1 MISRFRQA
9 WNEYPRQFWLLFFG
23 MLFSTIGTSMIWPF
37 LMIYLT
43 ETLNV
48 KLTTATS
55 LMSLNA
61 GMGLVSSFI
70 AGAITD
76 KLGRK
81 WVMVISLAMVG
92 LVNIFMSQAN
102 TLIAFAI
109 LMGIQGTFNPLYRVA
124 ADAMVSDLIPQEKR
138 IDAYSLLRMA
148 NNTGIALGP
157 SIGGFVAA
165 SSYTTAF
172 LIASAGLLLYSLA
185 VMIFGR
191 ETLPERA
198 STGEKVMERFGGY
211 GRVLGNLKYMRFIG
225 AVTLTSISASIM
237 WVLLSVYAKGNYG
250 VTESQYGPIPTT
262 NALMVVLLQVAIT
275 AIFKRFNPLMVMAGG
290 AFLYAVGT
298 GSVGFGQGFW
308 WFWMSMVIMT
318 FGELLLVPT
327 SSTYAANMAPPD
339 MRGRYMSIYSLTWGI
354 ATGLGPLFAG
364 FMGDHFGPQVI
375 WWTAG
380 AAGLLSTLAFL
391 GLRQKETRLEREA
404 VPG

>member
-102 TLIAFAI
+102 TLVAFAI

-165 SSYTTAF
+165 S
-172 LIASAGLLLYSLA
+172 
-185 VMIFGR
+185 
-191 ETLPERA
+191 
-198 STGEKVMERFGGY
+198 
-211 GRVLGNLKYMRFIG
+211 
-225 AVTLTSISASIM
+225 
-237 WVLLSVYAKGNYG
+237 
-250 VTESQYGPIPTT
+250 
-262 NALMVVLLQVAIT
+262 
-275 AIFKRFNPLMVMAGG
+275 
-290 AFLYAVGT
+290 
-298 GSVGFGQGFW
+298 
-308 WFWMSMVIMT
+308 
-318 FGELLLVPT
+318 
-327 SSTYAANMAPPD
+327 
-339 MRGRYMSIYSLTWGI
+339 
-354 ATGLGPLFAG
+354 
-364 FMGDHFGPQVI
+364 
-375 WWTAG
+375 
-380 AAGLLSTLAFL
+380 
-391 GLRQKETRLEREA
+391 
-404 VPG
+404 